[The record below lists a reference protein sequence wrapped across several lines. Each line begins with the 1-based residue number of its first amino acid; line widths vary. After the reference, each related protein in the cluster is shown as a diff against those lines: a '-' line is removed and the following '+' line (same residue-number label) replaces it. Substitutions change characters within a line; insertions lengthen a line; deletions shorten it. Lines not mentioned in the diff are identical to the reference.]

1 MEAVIHIVFPVF
13 GLVLIG
19 YLFGRV
25 EILNNNNAS
34 ALNDYVYYIGLP
46 VLLFYQTAKTPIY
59 ELLNYPFI
67 LAVVCS
73 NLAILFIAFVTGKVL
88 FSHTIERASAFS
100 FSASFS
106 NVGFMGIP
114 LFIAAFGET
123 GTLPAIVM
131 AIISNTVIIGTITI
145 LLEIGDKSISSKY
158 DVFKHSMLSLLKSPM
173 LIGSILGILV
183 AALNLQMPLALNNL
197 LSMISQSA
205 SPVALFA
212 IGLSMIGLG
221 VRIKMNELISMVMF
235 KLILFPLL
243 TFFIVTYVF
252 VLEKHWAMSA
262 VLLSALPTGAIV
274 FVVCQKYNTYVKESS
289 SVFLVTTLVS
299 TVTLSLLLYIYL

>member
-59 ELLNYPFI
+59 ELLYYSFM
-67 LAVVCS
+67 LFGLCS
-73 NLAILFIAFVTGKVL
+73 NLAISFIDFGTRKLL

-100 FSASFS
+100 FSAAFS

-123 GTLPAIVM
+123 GTLPAVLM
-131 AIISNTVIIGTITI
+131 AIISNIVILGTVVIF
-145 LLEIGDKSISSKY
+145 LEIGDKSIASIY
-158 DVFKHSMLSLLKSPM
+158 DIFKHVISSLLKNPM
-173 LIGSILGILV
+173 VIGSILGILV
-183 AALNLQMPLALNNL
+183 AALNLQLPLALNNL
-197 LSMISQSA
+197 LAMISQSA

-221 VRIKMNELISMVMF
+221 IHIKLNELISMVIF

-243 TFFIVTYVF
+243 TFFIVTYIF
-252 VLEKHWAMSA
+252 VLERHWAMSA

-274 FVVCQKYNTYVKESS
+274 FVICQKYNTYVKESS